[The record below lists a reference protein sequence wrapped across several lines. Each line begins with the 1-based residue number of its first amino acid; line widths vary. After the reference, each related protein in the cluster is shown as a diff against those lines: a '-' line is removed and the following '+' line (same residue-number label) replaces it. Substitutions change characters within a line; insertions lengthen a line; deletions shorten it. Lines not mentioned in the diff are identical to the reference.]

1 MQDKQTAMRNAKL
14 MLIAGIVFL
23 ILGIYFLVSDAEG
36 GAPNWYYWIGLILL
50 GDLFIIFGI
59 RGLKKTKR

>member
-1 MQDKQTAMRNAKL
+1 MQDQQIALRNAKL
-14 MLIAGIVFL
+14 MLIAGIIFL

-36 GAPNWYYWIGLILL
+36 GAPNWYYWIGLILV

-59 RGLKKTKR
+59 RKLKKSKK